1 MENKCKYSNTVFCH
15 EDCSILANTKKE
27 TARDAKNIRNMAKC
41 IVRLNREKKELVQLY
56 LKLESAHKELY
67 DFMIKLLNENQ
78 KMKEAIGGADLDGDR
93 NIKSFDQ
100 L

>member
-1 MENKCKYSNTVFCH
+1 MENKYKKAVFCCD
-15 EDCSILANTKKE
+15 DCGILKDMKKE
-27 TARDAKNIRNMAKC
+27 SARDAKNIRNMAKC

-56 LKLESAHKELY
+56 LRLESSHRELY
-67 DFMIKLLNENQ
+67 DFMIKLLSENQ